1 MVEVVKVEVEVEV
14 LEVLEVE
21 TGVVARTSSS
31 VTSSP
36 SFLRKVESHSASTSG
51 QYPASAASASSSFT
65 KGRSASARRRRP
77 HSPIAG
83 CAEYRYLE
91 W

>member
-1 MVEVVKVEVEVEV
+1 MEVEV

-21 TGVVARTSSS
+21 VLEVVEVVNEDRAARTSSS

-83 CAEYRYLE
+83 CAEYR
-91 W
+91 